1 MKDENKFWLATL
13 AILIGRKVSKSQEIP
28 LLPVALNS
36 EYFIGCLCCHRKGLS
51 RTPGTKYW
59 EAKKTYLEF
68 LGNLLCGTK
77 RFKPGQFEQSL

>member
-51 RTPGTKYW
+51 RTPG
-59 EAKKTYLEF
+59 KKLAQ
-68 LGNLLCGTK
+68 GTRNEWYK
-77 RFKPGQFEQSL
+77 KEQY